1 MIGTWSSLRVI
12 GMFVGRHLFNCEVF
26 ECIKSFCLSRE
37 NNHLISYNASVKL
50 PKSTTRQLDIWW
62 DGAIFRCNIM
72 ERKIGKDKSDLYQER
87 FSILEKYYIQGI
99 TYKIC
104 LMFITS
110 SNQSLVF
117 EPLKPLRLQYQCLIF
132 TNQYREFTTSIIAL
146 NI

>member
-26 ECIKSFCLSRE
+26 ESIKSFCLLRE
-37 NNHLISYNASVKL
+37 NYHLTSYNASFKL

-62 DGAIFRCNIM
+62 DGAIFRCNVM

-87 FSILEKYYIQGI
+87 VSLLEKYYIQGI
-99 TYKIC
+99 TYKSR
-104 LMFITS
+104 LMFIVY
-110 SNQSLVF
+110 SNQSFVF
-117 EPLKPLRLQYQCLIF
+117 EPLKPLGLQHHCFIF